1 MMKRL
6 ILSFLLLACLGPVA
20 EAGSEVS
27 VRLVAILP
35 GPAADSVGVNDVV
48 DVLKKNI
55 GDNRY
60 LLSAEEKISLPA
72 DKQRVALT
80 DVLLVCSGDQK
91 NFQISVSRKGKQLIN
106 TNVELEDGKPFILGG
121 TSGKKSRF
129 VLVFVVK

>member
-1 MMKRL
+1 MRRMM
-6 ILSFLLLACLGPVA
+6 LSFLLLTCLGPAA

-121 TSGKKSRF
+121 TSGKKSKF